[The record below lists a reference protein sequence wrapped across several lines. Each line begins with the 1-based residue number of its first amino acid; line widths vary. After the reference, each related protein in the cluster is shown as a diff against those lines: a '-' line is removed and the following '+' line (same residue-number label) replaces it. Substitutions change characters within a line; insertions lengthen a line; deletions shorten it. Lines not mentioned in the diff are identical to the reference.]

1 MYLFI
6 EFLILLLFILH
17 LFYSNYTPDLQHHA
31 LHTQLESC
39 PFGQGAPCRAGRQV
53 CKEIKVTYSGGSHEV
68 THKKVGNYSWKV
80 VRKRP
85 RRKIASPPT
94 HTPMTQ

>member
-6 EFLILLLFILH
+6 EVFILSFIILY
-17 LFYSNYTPDLQHHA
+17 LFYNNYTAYLQHHT

-39 PFGQGAPCRAGRQV
+39 PFGQEAPCRAGRQV
-53 CKEIKVTYSGGSHEV
+53 CKEIKVTYSGGSHEAI
-68 THKKVGNYSWKV
+68 HKKVGNYSWKV

-85 RRKIASPPT
+85 RRKIASPPPP
-94 HTPMTQ
+94 PMTQ